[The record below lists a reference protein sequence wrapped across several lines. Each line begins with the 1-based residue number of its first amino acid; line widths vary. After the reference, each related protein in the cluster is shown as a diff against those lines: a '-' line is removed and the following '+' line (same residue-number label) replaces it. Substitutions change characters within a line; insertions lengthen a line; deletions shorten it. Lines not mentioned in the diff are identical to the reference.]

1 MNISKKRNSYI
12 CCMKAKK
19 SYENGGKV
27 RRRSTPGTAA
37 RDRMIA
43 ARKEEEYKKRI
54 ATAKARMNKRLEE
67 DKAARKYSGS
77 VPAGKKVREYKK
89 GGFPDLTGDGKVTMA
104 DILKGRKVFKKGGMM
119 PKYKYGGKACGC
131 GKMTACSCG
140 K

>member
-1 MNISKKRNSYI
+1 
-12 CCMKAKK
+12 MKAKK

-27 RRRSTPGTAA
+27 GRRSTPGTAA
-37 RDRMIA
+37 RDRMMA
-43 ARKEEEYKKRI
+43 ARKEESYKKRLAI
-54 ATAKARMNKRLEE
+54 AKEQAKKKAEE
-67 DKAARKYSGS
+67 DRAARRYSGS
-77 VPAGKKVREYKK
+77 VPAGKKVRKYKK

-119 PKYKYGGKACGC
+119 PKYKDGGKACGC